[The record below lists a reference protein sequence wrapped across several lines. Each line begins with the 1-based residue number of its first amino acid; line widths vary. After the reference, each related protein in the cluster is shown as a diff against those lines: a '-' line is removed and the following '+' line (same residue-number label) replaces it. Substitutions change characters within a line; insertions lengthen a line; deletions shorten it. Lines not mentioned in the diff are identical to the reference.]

1 MKKTTHLLLAL
12 FALFALN
19 ACGEVE
25 DELNS
30 DTDNSSITKVNE
42 DTDNFSITSVDIL
55 NLDDGYVIDGYN
67 SQDENVRLIYCGT
80 GYDYSRASLSFSGTF
95 NINST
100 QSIIN
105 MFDNGGSYIIN
116 TGNGYLEVGENYDI
130 YDVKYD
136 ITVEAIFETA
146 C

>member
-1 MKKTTHLLLAL
+1 MKKTIHLLLAL
-12 FALFALN
+12 FALFAFN

-25 DELNS
+25 DELNG
-30 DTDNSSITKVNE
+30 DTDNS
-42 DTDNFSITSVDIL
+42 SITSVDIL

-80 GYDYSRASLSFSGTF
+80 GYDYSRGSLSFSGTF

-100 QSIIN
+100 QIIIN
-105 MFDNGGSYIIN
+105 MFDSDGGSYIIN
-116 TGNGYLEVGENYDI
+116 TGNGYLEVGQNYDI

-136 ITVEAIFETA
+136 ITVKTIFETA